1 MGMEFPDTRRKADD
15 SYRALRVGRSCFLPR
30 CARER
35 ALMTK
40 LPNSLLVS
48 LWGVGVCWVAAAI
61 AYLTDSVTLPV
72 VPLLVSLV
80 VLLLVPLLLI
90 GILGGMAEWPQGR
103 QKH

>member
-1 MGMEFPDTRRKADD
+1 
-15 SYRALRVGRSCFLPR
+15 
-30 CARER
+30 
-35 ALMTK
+35 MTK